1 MATESAF
8 EIRQR
13 YANDPHRT
21 QYHFQPPSN
30 WMNDPNGFIQWN
42 GKYHLFYQHNPFGP
56 LWGNMHW
63 GHTVSDDLVHWKD
76 LPIAL
81 APTPGEPDEAGCFS
95 GCAINNNGVPTFVYT
110 GTRGAWHEIQT
121 QCLATGDNDLI
132 HWQKNPANPVLAEVP
147 SIANQTRDFRD
158 PYVWREADAWYMVIG
173 SRIQDVGGA
182 VFLYRSSDLLTWEY
196 LHPLLIGDKKRN
208 GGIWECPNFFKLGDK
223 WVLLVSAHV
232 EVAVDIVLYFVGDF
246 ENHQFTPTY
255 EGVLDYGQLYAPL
268 SMRDDQNRRL
278 LIGWLRESR
287 SPQKQE
293 AAGWSGVQS
302 IPRVLTLEG
311 QQLVMKP
318 VSALASARS
327 RNHRYK
333 ADEVSDNGFL
343 DIEGRALDI
352 TARFNRK
359 AIGDYGIRLLGSPS
373 TPEGL
378 NIVYHPTTQ
387 RLVIDIITTTADAIT
402 THEETYRT
410 VEQHYGFQ
418 EQVSRLDAGQGEPL
432 VKLSQSVP
440 LELASDE
447 YLELRIL
454 LDGSVVEIIAN
465 EKTSFTC
472 RIYPSNAHQNKVQ
485 LIGLKDSVDV
495 IDIWEMSSIWQPRQ
509 S

>member
-1 MATESAF
+1 MAIESAS

-13 YANDPHRT
+13 FVHDLHRT
-21 QYHFQPPSN
+21 QYHFQPPLN

-63 GHTVSDDLVHWKD
+63 GHTASDDLIHWED

-81 APTPGEPDEAGCFS
+81 APTAGGPDEAGCFS
-95 GCAINNNGVPTFVYT
+95 GCAVNNGVPTFIYT
-110 GTRGAWHEIQT
+110 GTRGQWHEIQT
-121 QCLATGDNDLI
+121 QCIATGDNDLI
-132 HWQKNPANPVLAEVP
+132 QWQKHLGNPVLAEVP
-147 SIANQTRDFRD
+147 AVANQTRDFRD
-158 PYVWREADAWYMVIG
+158 PYVWKEADAWYMVVG
-173 SRIQDVGGA
+173 SRVQDVGGA
-182 VFLYRSSDLLTWEY
+182 VFLYRSADLLKWEY
-196 LHPLLIGDKKRN
+196 LHPLLIGDKIRN

-223 WVLLVSAHV
+223 WVLIVSAHV

-268 SMRDDQNRRL
+268 SMLDDQHRRI

-287 SPQKQE
+287 SPQKLE

-302 IPRVLTLEG
+302 IPRILTLEN
-311 QQLVMKP
+311 QQLIMKP
-318 VSALASARS
+318 VPALASARS
-327 RNHRYK
+327 KNHHYTT
-333 ADEVSDNGFL
+333 ANVSDNGFF
-343 DIEGRALDI
+343 DVEGRALDI
-352 TARFNRK
+352 TARFNCT
-359 AIGDYGIRLLGSPS
+359 ADGDYGIRLLGSPTS
-373 TPEGL
+373 PEGL
-378 NIVYHPTTQ
+378 NIVYQLSTQ
-387 RLVIDIITTTADAIT
+387 RLVIDTITTEADANT

-410 VEQHYGFQ
+410 VEQHFGFQ
-418 EQVSRLDAGQGEPL
+418 EQVSRLDAGHGEPL

-440 LELASDE
+440 LELAASE
-447 YLELRIL
+447 NLELRIL

-465 EKTSFTC
+465 DKTSFTC
-472 RIYPSNAHQNKVQ
+472 RIYPSNAQQNKVQ
-485 LIGLKDSVDV
+485 LIGRKESVDV